1 MGQHHSCFLYL
12 VAVLS
17 AALYFGS
24 WFFCKS
30 NDLVG
35 MNPEASPQLQAPCL
49 TPPQTPVPGL
59 EIRQQRQANGQQ
71 SNSEEDALAQDS
83 PDGRCSSPVLGSVRY
98 TIGNESV
105 ALSFN
110 NEGEERTA
118 ASCSF
123 LPATQFESS
132 I

>member
-1 MGQHHSCFLYL
+1 
-12 VAVLS
+12 
-17 AALYFGS
+17 
-24 WFFCKS
+24 
-30 NDLVG
+30 

-71 SNSEEDALAQDS
+71 SNSEDALAHDS

-118 ASCSF
+118 ASCGF